1 MVGSTHS
8 YKYRLAYVV
17 SDECVLRYDNEA
29 GKGDHKH
36 MGVFE
41 SGYTF
46 IGLPELLREFSN
58 ARMLIFGLAM
68 MVMMI
73 WRPQGLLPPRQR
85 RYRVDTPPA
94 ASDEGRPA

>member
-1 MVGSTHS
+1 MADSAAIGRQHHS

-46 IGLPELLREFSN
+46 IGLPELLADFS
-58 ARMLIFGLAM
+58 
-68 MVMMI
+68 
-73 WRPQGLLPPRQR
+73 
-85 RYRVDTPPA
+85 
-94 ASDEGRPA
+94 SDIERWNHENDHL

>member
-1 MVGSTHS
+1 MKARPLYNERIQYSDAAVAHVVVWQISQPMVGSTHS

-36 MGVFE
+36 VGVVE

-46 IGLPELLREFSN
+46 IGLPELLADFSSEIERWN
-58 ARMLIFGLAM
+58 HENDHL
-68 MVMMI
+68 
-73 WRPQGLLPPRQR
+73 
-85 RYRVDTPPA
+85 
-94 ASDEGRPA
+94 